1 MDINDFAINLAEVV
15 KHESLPPVTRNL
27 AKRLMRDSY
36 MTIGQWLGSIS
47 NDDLE
52 LLSEIVEATPDD
64 DTYED
69 ACEAIVLMTLMLARS
84 EAVYPESMEDISSYT
99 GTFKMMVAGTTLARK
114 GLVECF
120 YQNMSFGADSKDK
133 VIFKR
138 ID

>member
-1 MDINDFAINLAEVV
+1 MDINDFAINLAEVA
-15 KHESLPPVTRNL
+15 KYEELPAVTRNL
-27 AKRLMRDSY
+27 AKRLMKDNY

-52 LLSEIVEATPDD
+52 TLLEIVEVTPDD
-64 DTYED
+64 AAYDD

-84 EAVYPESMEDISSYT
+84 EAVFPESMADVSSYT
-99 GTFKMMVAGTTLARK
+99 GAFKMMVAGTSLARK

-120 YQNMSFGADSKDK
+120 YQNMSFGQDYGNK
-133 VIFKR
+133 VVFKR

>member
-1 MDINDFAINLAEVV
+1 
-15 KHESLPPVTRNL
+15 
-27 AKRLMRDSY
+27 

-52 LLSEIVEATPDD
+52 TLLEIVEVTPDD
-64 DTYED
+64 AAYDD

-84 EAVYPESMEDISSYT
+84 EAVFPESMADVSSYT
-99 GTFKMMVAGTTLARK
+99 GAFKMMVAGTSLARK

-120 YQNMSFGADSKDK
+120 YQNMSFGQDYGNK
-133 VIFKR
+133 VVFKR